1 MFNFCCITYLNFNVQ
16 RILFSQ
22 KKQLRIALS
31 MEPDFSCI
39 KQGEYT
45 IRLQNRLIVVNVIRM
60 SSSLILW
67 IGNPLSPS
75 FQNFAASAKTR
86 LGETSTTSLLSRM
99 NAVTGSAVEVD
110 NNDFSERLSVI
121 LSRKFACMVYVSCS
135 LILSEDEESQLVST
149 LLSRVSEFLG

>member
-1 MFNFCCITYLNFNVQ
+1 
-16 RILFSQ
+16 
-22 KKQLRIALS
+22 

-45 IRLQNRLIVVNVIRM
+45 IRLENRLVVVNVIRM

-86 LGETSTTSLLSRM
+86 LGETSTTSLLSRTSTVLGL
-99 NAVTGSAVEVD
+99 AIEID

-149 LLSRVSEFLG
+149 LITRVSEFLG